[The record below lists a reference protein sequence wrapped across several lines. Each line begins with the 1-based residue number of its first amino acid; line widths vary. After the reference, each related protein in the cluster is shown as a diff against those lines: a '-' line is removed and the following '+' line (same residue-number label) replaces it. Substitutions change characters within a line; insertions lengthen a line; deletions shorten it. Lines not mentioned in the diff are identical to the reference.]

1 MKTSLE
7 ILLEN
12 LNLTEEQKT
21 EMYRNLR
28 GLNIHDDNDPLIKIS
43 LILSIIAK
51 FVGEVPERMAYE
63 RQSIENILKEQKD
76 IGQKLSTEIND
87 FKKSL
92 PSNIVQSTNSQAGI
106 NEKKNVYSSI
116 HIAIVVIITFIGL
129 VFNYCYTFNS
139 IEKTYTVRKEFLEKC
154 SKAPE
159 VFKVKNRDGWY
170 LTIEPDSVISL
181 QNGQSAAQIKG
192 YY

>member
-12 LNLTEEQKT
+12 LNLGEEQRT
-21 EMYRNLR
+21 ELYKNLR
-28 GLNIHDDNDPLIKIS
+28 SLDIHDDNDPLIKIS
-43 LILSIIAK
+43 LVLSIIAK
-51 FVGEVPERMAYE
+51 FVGEVPERMVYE

-76 IGQKLSTEIND
+76 IGQKLSMEIND

-92 PSNIVQSTNSQAGI
+92 PSNTIQETNSQSAI
-106 NEKKNVYSSI
+106 KDKKNIYNRL
-116 HIAIVVIITFIGL
+116 HIAIVILITLMGL
-129 VFNYCYTFNS
+129 VFNYCYTSNS
-139 IEKTYTVRKEFLEKC
+139 IEKTYNARKEFLEKC

-159 VFKVKNRDGWY
+159 VFKVKDRDGWY